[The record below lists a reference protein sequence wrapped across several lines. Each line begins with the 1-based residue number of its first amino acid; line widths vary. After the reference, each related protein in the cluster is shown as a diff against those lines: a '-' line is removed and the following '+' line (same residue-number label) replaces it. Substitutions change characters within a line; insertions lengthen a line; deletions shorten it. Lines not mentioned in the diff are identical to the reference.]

1 MWPFYSIRPSRR
13 LLRPT
18 CETLEAAAASAVAVQ
33 IRVFIASTI
42 AEIDT
47 AFAALA
53 SERPDALLISS
64 GPFFLNRVVQIAHL
78 ATRHARPRE
87 IALVTEDSRTL
98 PQHPH

>member
-1 MWPFYSIRPSRR
+1 

-33 IRVFIASTI
+33 IRVFNASTI